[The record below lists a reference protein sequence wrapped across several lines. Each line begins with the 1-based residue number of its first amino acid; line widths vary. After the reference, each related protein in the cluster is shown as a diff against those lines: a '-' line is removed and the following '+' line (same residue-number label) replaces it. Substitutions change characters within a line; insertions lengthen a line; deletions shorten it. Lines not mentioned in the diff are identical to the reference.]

1 MEQATAT
8 RLSDPPEQSFGP
20 ARLAQVGQ
28 AVEKKRERLID
39 ILLRRHPVYLPRQG
53 ESVEATVMKKDRGR
67 VWFDL
72 GFFTGVI
79 YGKELRDSREALKDV
94 KEGDRVIVKI
104 IELENDEGVSEVSL
118 AAAGREKVWEE
129 LERYR
134 AQKEPLTLSAVEANK
149 GGLVFEWRGIKGFLP
164 VSQLAPAHYPVV
176 EGGDKQKIFEEL
188 QKFMG
193 QEFEVF
199 VLDANQKENKLIFSE
214 RGRESA
220 GSDAAPARTF
230 AVGDIIQNAEVSGI
244 VDFGL
249 FVKLPVSPADGPVLA
264 AESSERSLVS
274 EGKASV
280 GDGRLPE
287 GLVHISEIDWSLV
300 ENLSER
306 FRVGDKVAVKI
317 IGVEGDKISLSIKA
331 LKPDPWKEAKLEKGA
346 IQAGK
351 VMRIAPI
358 GAFVEILPGIS
369 GLAHISEFGSYE
381 KMEADVE
388 TGKTYAFQI
397 TLFDP
402 EHHKLAL
409 AFVKE

>member
-1 MEQATAT
+1 MEQATPI
-8 RLSDPPEQSFGP
+8 L
-20 ARLAQVGQ
+20 
-28 AVEKKRERLID
+28 EKKRERLID
-39 ILLRRHPVYLPRQG
+39 VLLRRHPLYLPREG
-53 ESVEATVMKKDRGR
+53 EIVEAFIMKKDRGR

-79 YGKELRDSREALKDV
+79 YGKELQESREALKDV
-94 KEGDRVIVKI
+94 KEGDRVMVKI
-104 IELENDEGVSEVSL
+104 VELENDEGVAEVSL

-129 LERYR
+129 LERCR
-134 AQKEPLTLSAVEANK
+134 AEKQKLTLSVSEANK
-149 GGLVFEWRGIKGFLP
+149 GGLVLEWRGIKGFLP
-164 VSQLAPAHYPVV
+164 VSQLAPDHYPVV

-214 RGRESA
+214 RGKESA
-220 GSDAAPARTF
+220 ASDINLANTF
-230 AVGDIIQNAEVSGI
+230 TTGDVIEDAEITGI

-249 FVKLPVSPADGPVLA
+249 FVKLNKTEGGQLLA
-264 AESSERSLVS
+264 LPES
-274 EGKASV
+274 
-280 GDGRLPE
+280 GRPIE

-306 FRVGDKVAVKI
+306 FHVGDKIAVKI
-317 IGVEGDKISLSIKA
+317 IGIEGDKISLSVKA
-331 LKPDPWKEAKLEKGA
+331 LKPDPWKETKLEKSA
-346 IQAGK
+346 IKEGRVIK
-351 VMRIAPI
+351 LAPI

-381 KMEADVE
+381 KMEAQIE
-388 TGKTYAFQI
+388 IGKIYPFQI

-402 EHHKLAL
+402 DHHKLAL
-409 AFVKE
+409 AFMKNS